1 LPFSTA
7 RNFFDL
13 FRVFLTTRKNVYL
26 APASLPVEASVLAD
40 LDGSLYR
47 SLQNMSAMV
56 NGIKDSVKSEVH
68 TA

>member
-13 FRVFLTTRKNVYL
+13 FRVTLTTRKNVYL